1 MILHIIYN
9 DSISYN
15 SRYSKRQTWIFFG
28 KHDKY
33 YNVYNFEEEQTI
45 ELESRIEHLHQVTLN
60 KSSTVLVPLNVSK
73 TSILFL
79 DIKLFLEGIWQHIE
93 GLNDVFGL
101 TKVYTDIILFL

>member
-1 MILHIIYN
+1 MIQYLIIP
-9 DSISYN
+9 DILSD
-15 SRYSKRQTWIFFG
+15 RLGFFYG

-33 YNVYNFEEEQTI
+33 YKVYNFEEEQTI

-73 TSILFL
+73 TSILVL

-101 TKVYTDIILFL
+101 TKVYNDVIILFL